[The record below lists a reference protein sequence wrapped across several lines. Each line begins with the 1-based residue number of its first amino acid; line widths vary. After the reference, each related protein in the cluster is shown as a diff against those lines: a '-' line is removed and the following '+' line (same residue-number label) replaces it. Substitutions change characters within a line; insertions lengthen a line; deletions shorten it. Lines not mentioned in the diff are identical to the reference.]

1 MKKLVLP
8 LLLLFALLCG
18 CGQASPEWQEQYDL
32 GVRYLSEGNYE
43 EAVLAFEAAIEI
55 EPRRAEAYVGAA
67 RAAMALGDAG
77 AAADFLARGQEAAGE
92 SELFDD
98 AWAELGLTPP
108 AGGPGGASAGV
119 NDLSFVGM
127 TPEEI
132 TAALPSLVQPEPDT
146 ERRAEDADGSWSV
159 STYDASGALIRQ
171 IGYNPDGTEHHRLEK
186 YVDRDGATLEVNYL
200 SIDEVYPGG
209 VQYRVRAE
217 RNREILFYSDSSAG
231 FGELRQSLETYD
243 YAGAQV
249 TLTRRDTSEDFD
261 CTSSVTY
268 TMASPDNEIQLWS
281 SLTDTDNSSYDYIV
295 ICESGPQLPEGR
307 FSAYHGDGTPYP
319 EFDLSQYRR

>member
-43 EAVLAFEAAIEI
+43 EAVLAFAAAIEI

-77 AAADFLARGQEAAGE
+77 AAADFLARGQEAVGE

-146 ERRAEDADGSWSV
+146 ERRAEDADGNL
-159 STYDASGALIRQ
+159 ALLT
-171 IGYNPDGTEHHRLEK
+171 PEK
-186 YVDRDGATLEVNYL
+186 EM
-200 SIDEVYPGG
+200 P
-209 VQYRVRAE
+209 
-217 RNREILFYSDSSAG
+217 
-231 FGELRQSLETYD
+231 
-243 YAGAQV
+243 AGAQI
-249 TLTRRDTSEDFD
+249 S
-261 CTSSVTY
+261 
-268 TMASPDNEIQLWS
+268 
-281 SLTDTDNSSYDYIV
+281 
-295 ICESGPQLPEGR
+295 
-307 FSAYHGDGTPYP
+307 
-319 EFDLSQYRR
+319 

>member
-43 EAVLAFEAAIEI
+43 EAVLAFAAAIEI

-67 RAAMALGDAG
+67 RAAMALGDAD

-132 TAALPSLVQPEPDT
+132 AAALPSLVQPEPAT
-146 ERRAEDADGSWSV
+146 EQRTEEDGSWSV
-159 STYDASGALIRQ
+159 SAYDASGALIRQ

-186 YVDRDGATLEVNYL
+186 YVDRDGATLEANYL
-200 SIDEVYPGG
+200 SIDKVYPGG

-249 TLTRRDTSEDFD
+249 TLTLRDTSEDYD
-261 CTSSVTY
+261 CTGSVTY
-268 TMASPDNEIQLWS
+268 TMSSPDNWVQVWGYQ
-281 SLTDTDNSSYDYIV
+281 TDADNSSYDYIV

>member
-67 RAAMALGDAG
+67 RAAMALGDADV
-77 AAADFLARGQEAAGE
+77 AADFLARGQEAAGE

-132 TAALPSLVQPEPDT
+132 TAALPSLVQPEPAT
-146 ERRAEDADGSWSV
+146 EQRAEEEDGSWSV
-159 STYDASGALIRQ
+159 SAYDASGAFIRQ
-171 IGYNPDGTEHHRLEK
+171 VGYNPDGTEHHRLEE
-186 YVDRDGATLEVNYL
+186 YVDRDGATLNVTYL
-200 SIDEVYPGG
+200 SINEVYPGG
-209 VQYRVRAE
+209 VQYWVTAE
-217 RNREILFYSDSSAG
+217 HNQWTLSYSDHSAG
-231 FGELRQSLETYD
+231 FGELRQSLVAYD

-249 TLTRRDTSEDFD
+249 TLTLRDTTEDFD
-261 CTSSVTY
+261 CTGSVTY
-268 TMASPDNEIQLWS
+268 TMSSPDNWVQVWGYQIS
-281 SLTDTDNSSYDYIV
+281 NSSYEYIV
-295 ICESGPQLPEGR
+295 LYESGPQLPEGR